1 MRKRKPKSRQESSLV
16 EITPHRTSGGCLVP
30 GLTEGHAEYES
41 RHEFHALITLLLCHD
56 VSKIVSQPSRE
67 SYFHEG
73 MERYYTPD
81 FSVETFVSG
90 LRLEVKALQYLVCRE
105 GLDKYVAIAKSL
117 RDSGVSFA
125 FLTDAQLE
133 IKPRFSNVRLLVR
146 YVTSEVP
153 IAIVQEACKALES
166 GPLTVSELLERTSLG
181 LVDVWTLI
189 ARRHLCFDWMQALN
203 PATTLVSLPGQP
215 YGGLKLEDVI
225 GSSRYGGLLA
235 ELALGR
241 RPTDKRMLANA
252 ATWRRTSQ
260 NYNPW
265 AVAGGVQFGGA
276 LRPRNPDEPI
286 SRVFERRRDSE
297 SHPQISLPPL
307 GE

>member
-1 MRKRKPKSRQESSLV
+1 MRKRKRKSRQESSLV

-67 SYFHEG
+67 TYLHEG
-73 MERYYTPD
+73 KVRYYTPD

-90 LRLEVKALQYLVCRE
+90 LRIEIKALQYLVRSDD
-105 GLDKYVAIAKSL
+105 LDKYAAIAKSL
-117 RDSGVSFA
+117 RNSGIPFTI
-125 FLTDAQLE
+125 LTDAQLDIE
-133 IKPRFSNVRLLVR
+133 PRFSNVKLLVR

-153 IAIVQEACKALES
+153 IAIVQEASQALES

-189 ARRHLCFDWMQALN
+189 SRRHLCFDWMQALN
-203 PATTLVSLPGQP
+203 SATTLVSLPGQP
-215 YGGLKLEDVI
+215 FGGLKLEDVI

-241 RPTDKRMLANA
+241 RPTDKRMLADA
-252 ATWRRTSQ
+252 AAWRRTPHIF
-260 NYNPW
+260 NPW
-265 AVAGGVQFGGA
+265 ATVGGLQVGKA
-276 LRPRNPDEPI
+276 LRPREPDEPI
-286 SRVFERRRDSE
+286 SRIFERGKDSE
-297 SHPQISLPPL
+297 AHPRISSTSVD
-307 GE
+307 E